1 MMVQPIKIYVG
12 NVPTSAR
19 NSELKELFEKFGKV
33 VECDILKEFGFVH
46 MEDTNDAKAAIAGLN
61 DTLWKGARIRVELST
76 TKTNKGEPS
85 KRESFKGGDRR
96 GDRRSAN
103 GRGGGGRGGRGGGGG
118 DRGGDRRRH
127 NSVGNNSMPRN
138 GGPPPQMMRDSY
150 NGGGGGPMRGGGG
163 MMRGGGGGG
172 PMRENRYGN
181 QQNGRGRPYPDAG
194 GRPFMPDRN
203 RPYSDN
209 FDKGRGGSNGY
220 DGGMPPPPQAPLHRG
235 FNGNGNMGSDYMRPP
250 MNQGPSP
257 SAMQNDFGPRG
268 GPPMGG
274 FNNMNNFGN
283 NNGAGDP
290 FMRGGG
296 QPPMHHQ
303 GHHQPMPPMH
313 NDYFRGPPLPP
324 GPPPASHGLPGQP
337 QR

>member
-1 MMVQPIKIYVG
+1 MMVQPIKLYVG

-85 KRESFKGGDRR
+85 KREFKGGDRR
-96 GDRRSAN
+96 GDRRGMN
-103 GRGGGGRGGRGGGGG
+103 GRGGGVGRGGNRGGGGG
-118 DRGGDRRRH
+118 GGMDRDRRRH
-127 NSVGNNSMPRN
+127 NSVGNNSMNRN

-150 NGGGGGPMRGGGG
+150 NNGGGGGGGPMRGGGG

-181 QQNGRGRPYPDAG
+181 QSNGRGRPYPDGG
-194 GRPFMPDRN
+194 GRSFMQDRN

-209 FDKGRGGSNGY
+209 FDNKNGRGGPSNGY
-220 DGGMPPPPQAPLHRG
+220 DGGMPPPNQAPLHRG
-235 FNGNGNMGSDYMRPP
+235 FNGNGNMNSDYMRPP
-250 MNQGPSP
+250 MGQGVPS
-257 SAMQNDFGPRG
+257 SMQNDFRG
-268 GPPMGG
+268 GPPGGMGG
-274 FNNMNNFGN
+274 FGNLNNFGN
-283 NNGAGDP
+283 NNLGDS
-290 FMRGGG
+290 FIRGGG
-296 QPPMHHQ
+296 APL
-303 GHHQPMPPMH
+303 HHQPMPPMH

-324 GPPPASHGLPGQP
+324 GPPPSSHNMTGQ